1 MRKDVEKSQKTTRL
15 ENSETGHPVRLPACL
30 PASHAGPLDPQ
41 SLSSI
46 AFNMMG
52 IAVFGGP
59 SKTPLDTRP
68 FLGPAGGSTVIMR
81 GPRVLVTNQTPWNDV
96 RNSHEARSA
105 QAMASSASERVLLN
119 AVEQRGERLHRAA
132 SAGCFRRADGH
143 VRKQCPT
150 CGHAWLDKHR
160 KNECPKCLKPLRE
173 CDPRN
178 PSRPSPNLLKRP
190 ALRPPT
196 AGSMSRLG
204 LLQGTTNMTA
214 NPSMSSFR
222 LLAPPSPV
230 RPAPQLTFQAHFLPP
245 DLPPPAPA
253 SSATSTRQRQRVEIS
268 PRSGKQRLVTDHA
281 AFGDDAEFQAFVRR
295 REDAEFQAFVQSC
308 AVLAAQTQ
316 AAAVARM
323 DAERYELTAKL
334 NAEAVAKLNADKTE
348 WLKNDV
354 RLWAAGGRAE

>member
-1 MRKDVEKSQKTTRL
+1 MRKDIEKSQKTTRL
-15 ENSETGHPVRLPACL
+15 ENSETASCATPSLP

-132 SAGCFRRADGH
+132 SAGSFRRADGH

-214 NPSMSSFR
+214 SPSMSSFR
-222 LLAPPSPV
+222 LLAPSPV

-281 AFGDDAEFQAFVRR
+281 ALGEDAEFQAFVRR
-295 REDAEFQAFVQSC
+295 REDADFQAFVKSC

>member
-1 MRKDVEKSQKTTRL
+1 
-15 ENSETGHPVRLPACL
+15 
-30 PASHAGPLDPQ
+30 
-41 SLSSI
+41 
-46 AFNMMG
+46 
-52 IAVFGGP
+52 
-59 SKTPLDTRP
+59 
-68 FLGPAGGSTVIMR
+68 MR

-105 QAMASSASERVLLN
+105 QAMASSASERVLLH

-204 LLQGTTNMTA
+204 LLQGTSSSSRQQRDIDSAAAARRDLAQKRQATA
-214 NPSMSSFR
+214 RHRSRCVWRRCRIPGLREKAGGCRISSFR
-222 LLAPPSPV
+222 PIVRSPS
-230 RPAPQLTFQAHFLPP
+230 
-245 DLPPPAPA
+245 
-253 SSATSTRQRQRVEIS
+253 
-268 PRSGKQRLVTDHA
+268 G
-281 AFGDDAEFQAFVRR
+281 
-295 REDAEFQAFVQSC
+295 
-308 AVLAAQTQ
+308 
-316 AAAVARM
+316 
-323 DAERYELTAKL
+323 
-334 NAEAVAKLNADKTE
+334 ADT
-348 WLKNDV
+348 
-354 RLWAAGGRAE
+354 GGRGGPAGCRASRADCQAEC